1 MYSIKNKVVFITG
14 ASEGIGK
21 SCAYAFAEQGANL
34 ILSARRINI
43 LNEIADDLRKEYG
56 IKVYAYK
63 LDVRNR
69 EEVEVG
75 VTHLP
80 DEWKKIDILINNAGL
95 GRGLEKMY
103 LDNPDSWEEMID
115 TNIKGLL
122 YVTRMITPQMAE
134 RKEGHVI
141 NIGSIAGHEAYPKG
155 GVYCATKF
163 AVNAIS
169 KSLKMDL
176 VDKNIRVSSVD
187 PGAVETEFSNVRFY
201 GDKERAKQVYK
212 GFKPL
217 VAEDIADAVIYC
229 ATRPPHVNIGEIIL
243 TPTAQAS
250 AFVLHREE

>member
-1 MYSIKNKVVFITG
+1 M
-14 ASEGIGK
+14 
-21 SCAYAFAEQGANL
+21 
-34 ILSARRINI
+34 
-43 LNEIADDLRKEYG
+43 DD
-56 IKVYAYK
+56 
-63 LDVRNR
+63 
-69 EEVEVG
+69 
-75 VTHLP
+75 
-80 DEWKKIDILINNAGL
+80 
-95 GRGLEKMY
+95 
-103 LDNPDSWEEMID
+103 PDSWEEMID

-217 VAEDIADAVIYC
+217 SGRGYC
-229 ATRPPHVNIGEIIL
+229 
-243 TPTAQAS
+243 
-250 AFVLHREE
+250 